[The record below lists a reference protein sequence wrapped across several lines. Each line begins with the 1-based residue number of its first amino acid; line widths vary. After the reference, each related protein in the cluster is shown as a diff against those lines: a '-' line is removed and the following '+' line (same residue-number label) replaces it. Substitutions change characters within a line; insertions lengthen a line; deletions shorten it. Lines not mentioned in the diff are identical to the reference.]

1 MKSNFYKILALTMTT
16 ALTTGCAGGVSFAVK
31 EQDKDLTNSYDG
43 AYIATVKHPGGRQS
57 MGNNWTNNCSA
68 QDFTTQIQ
76 VAESEVTWRWDKDTL
91 LQGYVDKDGRF
102 RIEEGL
108 GNTAKANTVMSDN
121 SVSVI
126 LQGILNDE
134 EMAGRLVYG
143 MGQFN
148 GRGCSYPVSYQPAS

>member
-1 MKSNFYKILALTMTT
+1 M
-16 ALTTGCAGGVSFAVK
+16 
-31 EQDKDLTNSYDG
+31 
-43 AYIATVKHPGGRQS
+43 
-57 MGNNWTNNCSA
+57 
-68 QDFTTQIQ
+68 
-76 VAESEVTWRWDKDTL
+76 TWRWDKDTL